1 MEKVIKWF
9 KSAGLRSVVY
19 LAAGLAAWILLGS
32 TLFLGIGIGIFGAD
46 NWVTIKQLIREFQ
59 DEKYREEMF
68 SRIRNNKEE

>member
-19 LAAGLAAWILLGS
+19 LAAGLAAWFLLVNLFLLGV
-32 TLFLGIGIGIFGAD
+32 GVGIFGAD
-46 NWVTIKQLIREFQ
+46 NWVTIKQLIKEFQ

-68 SRIRNNKEE
+68 SRIKKE

>member
-19 LAAGLAAWILLGS
+19 LAAGLAAWFLLGN
-32 TLFLGIGIGIFGAD
+32 LFLLGVGVGIFGAD
-46 NWVTIKQLIREFQ
+46 NWVTIKQLIKEFQ

-68 SRIRNNKEE
+68 SRIKKE